1 MADSENSDSVQ
12 KELLWAKRRLE
23 SIFEANAAGIFVVDE
38 NRDITIV
45 NQRFC
50 DIVGFTK
57 TELVGQNACFAHV
70 SPESCLAFRKT
81 FLEAKNGAQVK
92 IEYFVRKK
100 GCDGVWVEMFG
111 SKIALDETHDG
122 VIWSIVDISERKA
135 AEEAIKNLAFYDV
148 LTGLVNRRLLEDRLS
163 VMISSKKRDK
173 SHAAVLFL
181 DMDNFK
187 KLNDD
192 FGHQAGDGFLKEVAT
207 RLRACVRDVDTVAR
221 LGGDEFVIV
230 VDGLS
235 EAHQAARN
243 AAERVAR
250 NVLAVLNR
258 AFVLAVSHS
267 AGEARVVE
275 HRSTASVGVTLF
287 CQNEESKDSVLRR
300 ADQAMYLAKNA
311 GKNDVKFL

>member
-1 MADSENSDSVQ
+1 
-12 KELLWAKRRLE
+12 
-23 SIFEANAAGIFVVDE
+23 
-38 NRDITIV
+38 
-45 NQRFC
+45 
-50 DIVGFTK
+50 
-57 TELVGQNACFAHV
+57 
-70 SPESCLAFRKT
+70 
-81 FLEAKNGAQVK
+81 
-92 IEYFVRKK
+92 
-100 GCDGVWVEMFG
+100 
-111 SKIALDETHDG
+111 
-122 VIWSIVDISERKA
+122 
-135 AEEAIKNLAFYDV
+135 
-148 LTGLVNRRLLEDRLS
+148 
-163 VMISSKKRDK
+163 MISSKKRDK

-258 AFVLAVSHS
+258 AFVLAVSNS